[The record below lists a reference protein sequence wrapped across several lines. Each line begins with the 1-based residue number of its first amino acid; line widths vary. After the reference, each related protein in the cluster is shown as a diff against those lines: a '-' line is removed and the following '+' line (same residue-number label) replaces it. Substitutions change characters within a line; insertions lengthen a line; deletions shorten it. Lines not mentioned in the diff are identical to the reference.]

1 MEQYTAKQ
9 WAEIEGGHTM
19 SEANEPKFGFVND
32 LNEASKMYK
41 TRQQLETVDLKNTA
55 DFAFMNLLTMHI
67 MSQNPSTKPMAQDY
81 AKRTLAGG
89 GNFKN
94 YRRDGNDLYHALH
107 KISTKTGIDASEK
120 AQAARVGIP
129 EQQLKTYLRS
139 IAAGQNP
146 KQASGLFMRL
156 ERSLDI
162 KEANYK
168 SIRRMAT
175 GWQGLQAGQK
185 QLAATK
191 IIQYYRAN
199 AIRSEL
205 YEPFKQFSKAGG
217 LINPNIASAEPKIT
231 ARKIAKRAAVGAAAF
246 TGGFAAG
253 RAFGR
258 SLV

>member
-19 SEANEPKFGFVND
+19 SEINEPKFGFVTD

-41 TRQQLETVDLKNTA
+41 TRQQLETVDLRNTL

-67 MSQNPSTKPMAQDY
+67 MSQNPSTKPIAQDY

-107 KISTKTGIDASEK
+107 KISTKTGIDAAEK
-120 AQAARVGIP
+120 VLASKVSIP

-139 IAAGQNP
+139 IAAGQDS

-156 ERSLDI
+156 ERSMDI

-168 SIRRMAT
+168 SIRRLAV
-175 GWQGLQAGQK
+175 GWRGLQSGQK

-191 IIQYYRAN
+191 MIQFYRTN

-205 YEPFKQFSKAGG
+205 YQPFKQFSKAGG
-217 LINPNIASAEPKIT
+217 LINPDVINVEPKIT
-231 ARKIAKRAAVGAAAF
+231 ARKIATKAAVGAAAF
-246 TGGFAAG
+246 AGGFAGG

>member
-19 SEANEPKFGFVND
+19 SENSKPEFGFIND
-32 LNEASKMYK
+32 LNEASKMYR
-41 TRQQLETVDLKNTA
+41 TRQQLETVDLRNTL
-55 DFAFMNLLTMHI
+55 DFAFMNLITMHI
-67 MSQNPSTKPMAQDY
+67 MSQNPSTKAIAQDY

-107 KISTKTGIDASEK
+107 KISTKTGIDANEK
-120 AQAARVGIP
+120 GLASKVSIP
-129 EQQLKTYLRS
+129 DQQLKTYLRS
-139 IAAGQNP
+139 VAAGQDS

-156 ERSLDI
+156 ERNFDI
-162 KEANYK
+162 REANYK
-168 SIRRMAT
+168 SLRRMAT
-175 GWQGLQAGQK
+175 NWQGLQAGQK
-185 QLAATK
+185 QLSATR

-205 YEPFKQFSKAGG
+205 YEPFKKFSKAGG
-217 LINPNIASAEPKIT
+217 LINPDIASAEPKIT
-231 ARKIAKRAAVGAAAF
+231 ARKIARKAAIGTAAF
-246 TGGFAAG
+246 AGGFAAG